1 MTDLGEHIA
10 FVEQETVH
18 VPDMSQILLVPRRLA
33 DRLTPFLNRLEN
45 AMLDPRGP
53 DRWPF
58 GKPPYQLIQ
67 ELFGADLEMKW
78 VSAILDTDIE
88 QLDVPD
94 LSFCP
99 HTKKYPVL
107 PERDTKRTAS
117 ASNDTF

>member
-45 AMLDPRGP
+45 AMLDPRSP

-58 GKPPYQLIQ
+58 GEPPYQLIQ

-88 QLDVPD
+88 QLDIPN
-94 LSFCP
+94 LSFP
-99 HTKKYPVL
+99 HTNSQCCCRRKQ
-107 PERDTKRTAS
+107 KRTAS
-117 ASNDTF
+117 ASIDTF

>member
-1 MTDLGEHIA
+1 M
-10 FVEQETVH
+10 H

-33 DRLTPFLNRLEN
+33 NGLAPFLNRLEN
-45 AMLDPRGP
+45 AMLDPRSP

-58 GKPPYQLIQ
+58 GEPPYQLIQ

-99 HTKKYPVL
+99 HTKKNPVL